1 MICRELE
8 PKAAAAL
15 QQVLNESDK
24 IKAKSK
30 AKGLWQ
36 NPQRQNQLPQVLQ
49 VNPTPKPPQKQQKQ
63 QKHQA
68 HKAVGNGGIGGGY
81 GKAPSTKA
89 PSMFGKRT
97 ELKGPSRKVKTN
109 SLPAPPFFGCILN
122 VMSTPEHREGRGGE
136 RRERARERT
145 VLGGASSSLG
155 VMLNASPIVSLV
167 SLRYF
172 YSRGRA
178 CCPPRFFRQ

>member
-1 MICRELE
+1 MGSLAVLNPSSWLSCCPLICRELE
-8 PKAAAAL
+8 PKAAAL
-15 QQVLNESDK
+15 QQQVLNESDK

-49 VNPTPKPPQKQQKQ
+49 VNPTQKPPQKQQKQ

-68 HKAVGNGGIGGGY
+68 YKAGGVGNGGIGGGGGGGGGGY

-97 ELKGPSRKVKTN
+97 ELKGPSRKVKRN
-109 SLPAPPFFGCILN
+109 L
-122 VMSTPEHREGRGGE
+122 
-136 RRERARERT
+136 
-145 VLGGASSSLG
+145 
-155 VMLNASPIVSLV
+155 
-167 SLRYF
+167 
-172 YSRGRA
+172 
-178 CCPPRFFRQ
+178 CPPRSFFWFAFAT